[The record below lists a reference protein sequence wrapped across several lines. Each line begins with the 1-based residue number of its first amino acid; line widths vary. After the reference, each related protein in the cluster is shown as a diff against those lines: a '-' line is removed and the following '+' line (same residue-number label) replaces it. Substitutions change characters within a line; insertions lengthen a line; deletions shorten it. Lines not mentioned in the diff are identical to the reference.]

1 MYGGVVHR
9 RDSGAGDADDALES
23 HSPLVLAI
31 SVKPFFIDLT
41 KSVNWVNLSNFLT
54 WLREINEITEII
66 QKSVAGYL
74 ELLKM
79 VILRGNSTMRHWYFT
94 TRFAY

>member
-54 WLREINEITEII
+54 WLR
-66 QKSVAGYL
+66 A
-74 ELLKM
+74 LLLPG
-79 VILRGNSTMRHWYFT
+79 ISRNSF
-94 TRFAY
+94 